1 MSVEMALENLKMAVS
16 LDFCHFQQ
24 MGWK

>member
-1 MSVEMALENLKMAVS
+1 MFVEMALENLKMAVS

-24 MGWK
+24 IG